1 MIRYK
6 KPVRVG
12 KPQLEITNHKGSS
25 PLVSPSIAVTG
36 APVNGASPAPQD
48 LPVMAVGGGGG
59 GHRVLLQG
67 VDTLSITAGGI
78 QASTWLMEQS
88 QIWNE
93 YQQSYQSP
101 DDFICIEFDNKWWEL
116 YPYGRKPYKY
126 QLRNNE
132 VGMISIWNTDK
143 WEGANVGKQH
153 IHIHFYSKF
162 LHSFTTDTLEA
173 EILRIVSQL
182 FNTNTAI
189 TIQVSRADL
198 HSDVSSVKMLG
209 MKDVENSI
217 SRCKFRDYFYE
228 GREEFNKDDV
238 FSLTPLTNNKGGQK
252 LIDNKLADKLF
263 NMLHNQVEYG
273 CDRVLMKR
281 DLETAYWGNKSTG
294 SIWGK
299 VYNKTKQVKVKN
311 DDDTPLLWIENG
323 WNGKDEVVRV
333 EFSMRRDFLKTMDDG
348 KYVSL
353 QSFLSNVDIVWKY
366 LTEKWLRLV
375 EDVKQNNSTWSI
387 ITPFWK
393 CVTGAFKEVG
403 KTIIRVKSYKA
414 KVNQLWLQGIG
425 CIKQMISIGMVNN
438 EEEYFMR
445 NVIKAVSNDLQS
457 SHHQQQYLH
466 RRMKLGIA

>member
-36 APVNGASPAPQD
+36 SPVNGASPAPQD
-48 LPVMAVGGGGG
+48 LPVMAVGGRDG

-67 VDTLSITAGGI
+67 VDTLSITAGGL
-78 QASTWLMEQS
+78 QASSWLMEQS

-101 DDFICIEFDNKWWEL
+101 DDFICIEFDDKWWEL

-198 HSDVSSVKMLG
+198 HSDVSSVKMLE

-238 FSLTPLTNNKGGQK
+238 SNHR
-252 LIDNKLADKLF
+252 A
-263 NMLHNQVEYG
+263 
-273 CDRVLMKR
+273 
-281 DLETAYWGNKSTG
+281 
-294 SIWGK
+294 
-299 VYNKTKQVKVKN
+299 
-311 DDDTPLLWIENG
+311 
-323 WNGKDEVVRV
+323 KDE
-333 EFSMRRDFLKTMDDG
+333 EYLK
-348 KYVSL
+348 KY
-353 QSFLSNVDIVWKY
+353 I
-366 LTEKWLRLV
+366 
-375 EDVKQNNSTWSI
+375 
-387 ITPFWK
+387 
-393 CVTGAFKEVG
+393 
-403 KTIIRVKSYKA
+403 
-414 KVNQLWLQGIG
+414 
-425 CIKQMISIGMVNN
+425 
-438 EEEYFMR
+438 
-445 NVIKAVSNDLQS
+445 
-457 SHHQQQYLH
+457 
-466 RRMKLGIA
+466 